1 MKRLVPLAVSAL
13 ALLAPA
19 SAVQASGDFSCS
31 PVWKLS
37 NASYGCNDS
46 AVLAPGNDTRVNLF
60 YLLRDRQG
68 VGTAGLSYLPL
79 SENTDLSSGHNFLVW
94 DSLAAAFYRRSAVEE
109 GAADDHSG
117 SRCISL
123 ASGDK
128 VFEAAMQANRGLP
141 AAERGSLLAARG
153 TLAQTCS
160 ATGAQSTLP
169 SWPAVS
175 SAPGREYLGY
185 LQAANAFYGGE
196 WDSAR
201 QGFARLKSS
210 RDPWLAETAA
220 YMLPRTE
227 LNAAQIAAFD
237 EYGTFDAGKVDQPA
251 LGRAQAGFGDY
262 LKHYAKGR
270 YAASAGGLVRRTMWL
285 GGDVAGLSREYER
298 LLIATPVAN
307 QQTLDLVQEIDNKLL
322 TTKAAQGAVDGP
334 LLLATIDL
342 MMMRESASYEGDTAN
357 ADSPVLI
364 TAAQIAA
371 QGPRFAG
378 RADLFGFVQASHAF
392 YVQKDMR
399 RVLQLIPDSARQA
412 SFTPVQFS
420 RQVLRGQALNALK
433 DRNAAG
439 FWREMLG
446 GATALYQRP
455 VVELGL
461 ALTWERNGRLAEI
474 FAPGSPIGESSI
486 REILLANVAGPD
498 LLRAQAKRT
507 DSPQH
512 ERDVALF
519 TLLQKELTRGDYAGY
534 LADVA
539 LVRAGAPAEG
549 ATWNLQAQQTVPL
562 GLFRSSAVSDGYPCA
577 PLTSSVAAL
586 VRNPHDAKALLCL
599 GDFYRNKG
607 FDDYGLYSAAPKPDE
622 LGGTA
627 SLFPGRMTP
636 RAGLY
641 DAVIADPA
649 AGANEKAYALYRAIN
664 CYAPSGNNSCG
675 GTDATKSQRQAWF
688 QRLKRDYPSSA
699 WATKLRYY
707 W

>member
-19 SAVQASGDFSCS
+19 SALRASGDYSCS
-31 PVWKLS
+31 PVWKLA

-79 SENTDLSSGHNFLVW
+79 SENTDLSSGHNFLAW
-94 DSLAAAFYRRSAVEE
+94 DGFASAFYRQSTADEA
-109 GAADDHSG
+109 GADDHSG

-123 ASGDK
+123 ALGGK
-128 VFEAAMQANRGLP
+128 VFDAAMQANRGLP
-141 AAERGSLLAARG
+141 AAERGTLLAARG
-153 TLAQTCS
+153 NLAQTCS
-160 ATGAQSTLP
+160 ASGAAATPP
-169 SWPAVS
+169 SWPAVT

-196 WDSAR
+196 WDTAR
-201 QGFARLKSS
+201 RGFAGLKSS
-210 RDPWLAETAA
+210 RDPWLVETAA

-227 LNAAQIAAFD
+227 LNAAQVTAFD
-237 EYGTFDAGKVDQPA
+237 EYGSFEAGKVDRPA
-251 LGRAQAGFGDY
+251 LARAQAGFGDY
-262 LKHYAKGR
+262 LKRYAAGR

-298 LLIATPVAN
+298 LLVGTPVAN
-307 QQTLDLVQEIDNKLL
+307 QGVLDLVQEVDNKLL
-322 TTKAAQGAVDGP
+322 TTKAAQGAIDGP

-342 MMMRESASYEGDTAN
+342 MMMRESVSYDGDTAN
-357 ADSPVLI
+357 AERPVLI

-371 QGPRFAG
+371 QEPRFAG
-378 RADLFGFVQASHAF
+378 RADLFGFVQANHAF

-399 RVLQLIPDSARQA
+399 RVLQLIPDSAHQT
-412 SFTPVQFS
+412 SFSPVQFS
-420 RQVLRGQALNALK
+420 RQVLRGQALSALK
-433 DRNAAG
+433 DRNASG
-439 FWREMLG
+439 FWRELLG

-461 ALTWERNGRLAEI
+461 ALSWERSGQLADV

-507 DSPQH
+507 DRPQH
-512 ERDVALF
+512 ERNVALF
-519 TLLQKELTRGDYAGY
+519 TLLQKQLTRGDYSGY
-534 LADVA
+534 LADVT
-539 LVRAGAPAEG
+539 LVRAGAPTEG
-549 ATWNLQAQQTVPL
+549 GTWNLQAQQTIPL
-562 GLFRSSAVSDGYPCA
+562 GLFRNGAASDGYPCA
-577 PLTSSVAAL
+577 PLATSVAAL
-586 VRNPHDAKALLCL
+586 ARNPRDAKALLCL
-599 GDFYRNKG
+599 GDFYRIKG
-607 FDDYGLYSAAPKPDE
+607 FDDYGQYSTAPKADE

-627 SLFPGRMTP
+627 TQFPGRMTP

-641 DAVIADPA
+641 NAIIADPA

-675 GTDATKSQRQAWF
+675 GTDAPKSQRQAWF
-688 QRLKRDYPSSA
+688 QRLKRDYPASG